1 MGGVRRTDKSA
12 RRGLHA
18 VLAMGRV
25 LSTTASYEQAV
36 AAMVATATEVL
47 DVETCGFFLHDDERD
62 ELVLQRPGF
71 AAYDENVFAY
81 FHIPLSR
88 PGETRKVFL
97 NQEPSFAND
106 VIEDQTSPWYRGCLV
121 VNARNVLV
129 VPLVV
134 ESRSIGVL
142 SLMNKRSG
150 PFDDGDVG
158 LAMQIA
164 PHLSLAI
171 DAAAKHQKLEEQQ
184 RQLDRA
190 LQVHAQLSTAIVS
203 APNVAPVAESLAR
216 LLKRPVV
223 VVDAV
228 LSILVWTEYPSFCIE
243 RSDLEPALRN
253 ALASGPARGLQHNA
267 LRLRLELSNAAQL
280 DVMATRITAG
290 DHFEGYLAVIEMDA
304 PLDVVDARALEHAA
318 TLVAFQL
325 LRERTALEV
334 ERRLRGE
341 VFEQLLSVA
350 PGTERGALALLERLG
365 ASSVGPWRVA
375 RFELLAP
382 AGTPSPNT
390 VAFDPRIAAAVAS
403 TWAHAGVAAP
413 LVPWR
418 SGFAC
423 VLPDDGATDGFPSQ
437 LLEALN
443 RSVGGLGVP
452 DLHYVL
458 TLGAPV
464 ANASDFGRSLG
475 QAEDAVA
482 LAVRLGLLDRVMR
495 FEDLAVER
503 VLLESMDDSSTHEAF
518 VQQVLGPLL
527 AHDERNNRD
536 LLSTL
541 RAYIAADYAPIVVAR
556 QLFIHPNTV
565 HFRIRRLSELLG
577 SNWPHGD
584 QRFRVELALRL
595 MDLLE
600 IRARQRARYRRAP

>member
-1 MGGVRRTDKSA
+1 
-12 RRGLHA
+12 
-18 VLAMGRV
+18 
-25 LSTTASYEQAV
+25 
-36 AAMVATATEVL
+36 MVATVTDVL
-47 DVETCGFFLHDDERD
+47 DVETCGFFLHDRERD

-71 AAYDENVFAY
+71 DAYDEDVFAF
-81 FHIPLSR
+81 FHIPLGR

-97 NQEPSFAND
+97 NQQPAYAND
-106 VIEDQTSPWYRGCLV
+106 ILEDPTSPWYRGCLV

-142 SLMNKRSG
+142 SLMNKCPG
-150 PFDDGDVG
+150 PFDDADVE

-164 PHLSLAI
+164 PHLALAI

-216 LLKRPVV
+216 LLDRPVV
-223 VVDAV
+223 VLDAT
-228 LSILVWTEYPSFCIE
+228 LSILVWANDPDLHVD
-243 RSDLEPALRN
+243 RADLEAELRA
-253 ALASGPARGLQHNA
+253 ALASVPARELGRSA
-267 LRLRLELSNAAQL
+267 LRLQLGISDARQRAA
-280 DVMATRITAG
+280 MATRVTAG
-290 DHFEGYLAVIEMDA
+290 DHIEGYLAVIEMNE

-341 VFEQLLSVA
+341 VFEELLTVTH
-350 PGTERGALALLERLG
+350 GTERGALALLERLG

-382 AGTPSPNT
+382 AGIPSPNS
-390 VAFDPRIAAAVAS
+390 VAFDPRLAAAVSSA
-403 TWAHAGVAAP
+403 WAQAGIATP

-423 VLPDDGATDGFPSQ
+423 VLPDDAATDAFPSRVVDT
-437 LLEALN
+437 LN
-443 RSVGGLGVP
+443 RSISGLEVR

-458 TLGAPV
+458 TLGAQV
-464 ANASDFGRSLG
+464 ASATDLSRSLD
-475 QAEDAVA
+475 QAEDALA
-482 LAVRLGLLDRVMR
+482 LAARLGFLDRVMR

-503 VLLESMDDSSTHEAF
+503 VLLESMDASSTHEVF
-518 VQQVLGPLL
+518 VQQVLGRLL
-527 AHDERNNRD
+527 AHDEQNNRD
-536 LLSTL
+536 LLGTL
-541 RAYIAADYAPIVVAR
+541 RAYVAADYAPILVAR

-577 SNWPHGD
+577 SDWPHGD

-600 IRARQRARYRRAP
+600 IRAQQRARQPHAS

>member
-1 MGGVRRTDKSA
+1 MSGVRRTDKSA
-12 RRGLHA
+12 TRGLHA

-36 AAMVATATEVL
+36 AALVTTVTDVL
-47 DVETCGFFLHDDERD
+47 DIETCGFFLHDDERD

-88 PGETRKVFL
+88 HGETRKVFL
-97 NQEPSFAND
+97 NQEPAYAND
-106 VIEDQTSPWYRGCLV
+106 ILQDPTSPWYAGCRV

-142 SLMNKRSG
+142 SLMNKRFG
-150 PFDDGDVG
+150 PFDDEDVE

-164 PHLSLAI
+164 PHLGLAI

-223 VVDAV
+223 VVDPV
-228 LSILVWTEYPSFCIE
+228 LSILVWTESPGLCIE
-243 RSDLEPALRN
+243 RAELEDALRN
-253 ALASGPARGLQHNA
+253 ALASCPARDPQHTG
-267 LRLRLELSNAAQL
+267 LRLRLQTSDTRQL
-280 DVMATRITAG
+280 DVMATRVTAG
-290 DHFEGYLAVIEMDA
+290 DHFEGYLAVIEMDE

-325 LRERTALEV
+325 LRERTALEM

-341 VFEQLLSVA
+341 VFEELLSVA

-375 RFELLAP
+375 RCELLAP
-382 AGTPSPNT
+382 AGTPSPT
-390 VAFDPRIAAAVAS
+390 SVAFDPRVAAAMSSA
-403 TWAHAGVAAP
+403 WAQAGIAAP
-413 LVPWR
+413 LVAWR

-423 VLPDDGATDGFPSQ
+423 VLPDDGVTDGFTAQ
-437 LLEALN
+437 VIDTLN

-452 DLHYVL
+452 GLHYVL
-458 TLGAPV
+458 TLGALV
-464 ANASDFGRSLG
+464 ANATDLGRSLG
-475 QAEDAVA
+475 QAEDALA
-482 LAVRLGLLDRVMR
+482 LAVRLGLLNRVMR

-527 AHDERNNRD
+527 AHDEQNNRD

-577 SNWPHGD
+577 GNWPHGD
-584 QRFRVELALRL
+584 QRFKVELGLRL

-600 IRARQRARYRRAP
+600 IRARQRARDQHAP